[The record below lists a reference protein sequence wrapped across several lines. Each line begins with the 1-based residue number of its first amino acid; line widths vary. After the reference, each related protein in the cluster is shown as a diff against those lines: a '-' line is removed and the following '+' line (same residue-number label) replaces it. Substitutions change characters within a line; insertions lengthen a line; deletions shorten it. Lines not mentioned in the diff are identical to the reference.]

1 MRTEIVR
8 RSAFVPHGPRAY
20 RFIHHGATVVLIAAS
35 CMASNAFA
43 QGESTAPLVL
53 RLPGGARALA
63 LGNAFVGGWGSEV
76 LFYNPAQL
84 QRAGM
89 TVSVGRYDGAS
100 TLGILSSVMRMG
112 SWRVGVGVRYLDY
125 GATPGVFPT
134 EPGDL
139 TTRGSLDAA
148 SLAATLAVSR
158 SIIGVRWGLAAK
170 YVEERLPSERDG
182 RPAFDVGA
190 AKDVGRFTIALA
202 VQNLGPDLEIAGD
215 DVPLPTRVTA
225 GTMWNYIPIGP
236 FIDLR
241 VMAAVAILRGGN
253 VVPAAG
259 VEFQYVPVEGW
270 EFASRV
276 GVRRVKERDPAYPHP
291 VTFGVG
297 FSLDNVSLDY
307 AYESFSGPGGA
318 HVLGLRLRQP

>member
-1 MRTEIVR
+1 
-8 RSAFVPHGPRAY
+8 
-20 RFIHHGATVVLIAAS
+20 
-35 CMASNAFA
+35 MASNAFA
-43 QGESTAPLVL
+43 QGAGTAPLVL

-63 LGNAFVGGWGSEV
+63 LGNAFIGAWGSEV

-84 QRAGM
+84 ERGAGI
-89 TVSVGRYDGAS
+89 TVSVARYDGAS

-112 SWRVGVGVRYLDY
+112 SWTVGVGAQYLDY

-148 SLAATLAVSR
+148 SLAAMLAVSR

-170 YVEERLPSERDG
+170 YVEERLPGERDG

-190 AKDVGRFTIALA
+190 ATDVGDVTIALVA
-202 VQNLGPDLEIAGD
+202 KNLGPDLEIAGD
-215 DVPLPTRVTA
+215 NVRLPMRVTA
-225 GTMWNYIPIGP
+225 GATVNDIPIGP
-236 FIDLR
+236 FIDLE
-241 VMAAVAILRGGN
+241 VMVAVAFLQGGD
-253 VVPAAG
+253 VVPAGG

-270 EFASRV
+270 EFAGRV
-276 GVRRVKERDPAYPHP
+276 GVRRVEEREPAYPHP
-291 VTFGVG
+291 VTFGLG

-307 AYESFSGPGGA
+307 AYESFSGTGAA
-318 HVLGLRLRQP
+318 HVLGLRLR